1 MSERCEHVAD
11 AGELEPSRPNLTAFI
26 VALGSVVVL
35 LDISFDNVALKPIA
49 SGLGGR
55 LSDLQ
60 WIVDAYTVAFAS
72 FLLSA
77 GTAGDRF
84 GNKRVFATGF
94 LIFTIASVVCG
105 AATSLPWLIGARVLQ
120 GIGAALIIPSSLT
133 LMNHAYEDP
142 G

>member
-11 AGELEPSRPNLTAFI
+11 AGDLERSRPNLTAFI
-26 VALGSVVVL
+26 VCLGCVVVL
-35 LDISFDNVALKPIA
+35 LDISIVNVALKPIA

-84 GNKRVFATGF
+84 GNKRIFAAGF
-94 LIFTIASVVCG
+94 VLFTTASVFCG
-105 AATSLPWLIGARVLQ
+105 TANSLATLIAARVLQ
-120 GIGAALIIPSSLT
+120 GLG
-133 LMNHAYEDP
+133 
-142 G
+142 